1 MYPVAVLK
9 NRVCM
14 LTKLE
19 PVNIQQSVI
28 VSVDCIID
36 QLLVAYNLSVM
47 TYKRNLLLRAFR
59 YL

>member
-14 LTKLE
+14 LRKLE
-19 PVNIQQSVI
+19 PVNIQRSVI
-28 VSVDCIID
+28 VSVDCITD
-36 QLLVAYNLSVM
+36 QLLVVYNLSVM